1 LKKLKNNLEDKYQK
15 RKLLSNYFSVILI
28 NIAVVLLT
36 GSFALL
42 LFNSNKLA
50 NHFKEQLAMTIY
62 FKDNSR
68 QIEIEQIKKAIQLQK
83 TTKEIKFT
91 SKEEAAK
98 IYANEIGEDFME
110 FLGYNP
116 LLSSLD
122 IYFKANYV
130 KSEMIRE
137 ISNSFTKYPFISEI
151 QYDQPLL
158 SLLEENIEKIKF
170 WMFISSLIFIIIAFI
185 LINSSIRLSIYSKR
199 FSIKTMQMVGATK
212 WFIQKPIIFQYLKL
226 SVISSLSAIIIL
238 ILLIRKIDTN
248 FKELN
253 LLQELPF
260 ISMILASVFFLG
272 LCITFL
278 CSYYGIKKFL
288 NLKSDE
294 IY

>member
-1 LKKLKNNLEDKYQK
+1 MKKNQEDKYQK

-28 NIAVVLLT
+28 NLAVVFLT
-36 GSFALL
+36 GFFALV

-50 NHFKEQLAMTIY
+50 NYFKENLALTIY
-62 FKDNSR
+62 FKDNSKP
-68 QIEIEQIKKAIQLQK
+68 IEIEQIKKTIQLKK
-83 TTKEIKFT
+83 TTKEIKFI

-122 IYFKANYV
+122 VYFKADYV
-130 KSEMIRE
+130 KPEIIEEM
-137 ISNSFTKYPFISEI
+137 SNSLKKYTFIDEV

-158 SLLEENIEKIKF
+158 NLLEENINKIKF
-170 WMFISSLIFIIIAFI
+170 WMSISGLILIIIAFI

-212 WFIQKPIIFQYLKL
+212 WFIKKPIIFQYLKL
-226 SVISSLSAIIIL
+226 SFISSCLG
-238 ILLIRKIDTN
+238 ILLLIFFMQKIDSN

-253 LLQELPF
+253 LINDLPYV
-260 ISMILASVFFLG
+260 SVILATVFFLG
-272 LCITFL
+272 LIMTFF
-278 CSYYGIKKFL
+278 CSFYGIKKFL
-288 NLKSDE
+288 NLTTDE

>member
-1 LKKLKNNLEDKYQK
+1 MKKNPEDNYQK

-28 NIAVVLLT
+28 NIMVVILT
-36 GSFALL
+36 GFFGLI

-50 NHFKEQLAMTIY
+50 NHFKEQLALTIY
-62 FKDNSR
+62 FKDNTKP
-68 QIEIEQIKKAIQLQK
+68 IEIEQIKKTIQLQK
-83 TTKEIKFT
+83 ATKEINFI
-91 SKEEAAK
+91 SKEDAAK

-130 KSEMIRE
+130 KSKKIKE
-137 ISNSFTKYPFISEI
+137 ISTSFLKYPFIEEV

-158 SLLEENIEKIKF
+158 NLLEENIEKIKL
-170 WMFISSLIFIIIAFI
+170 WMLVSSLTFIIIAFI

-212 WFIQKPIIFQYLKL
+212 WFIQKPIILQYLKL
-226 SVISSLSAIIIL
+226 SLISSSLATIVLIIL
-238 ILLIRKIDTN
+238 IKKIDAN
-248 FKELN
+248 YNEIG

-260 ISMILASVFFLG
+260 ISILLLGVFFLG
-272 LCITFL
+272 ICITFL
-278 CSYYGIKKFL
+278 CSYYGVKKFL